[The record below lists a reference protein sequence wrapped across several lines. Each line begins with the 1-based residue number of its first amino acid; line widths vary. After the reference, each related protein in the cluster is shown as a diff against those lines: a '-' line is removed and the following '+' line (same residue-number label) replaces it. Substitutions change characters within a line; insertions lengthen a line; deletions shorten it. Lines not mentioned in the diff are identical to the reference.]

1 MKKDKVFSVVKVE
14 VWDGEETV
22 TVEKVTTDR
31 SKAEK
36 CFKKLVKEDKAEN
49 QWWSENEPD
58 FEDFSDSDTEYC
70 CWESGYFCQ
79 NHVYI
84 SINENTLD

>member
-1 MKKDKVFSVVKVE
+1 MKKEKVFSVVKVE

-31 SKAEK
+31 SKAKK

-49 QWWSENEPD
+49 QWWSEDEPD